1 MAEAWR
7 IVKTKHAAGA
17 FSGEGAR
24 LYGGRWTSRGRRA
37 VYASATVALATL
49 EIVVQLETASPL
61 RAYTLFRVTIPV
73 DLVTTLDV
81 HRLPKDWRTYPAPAM
96 LQALGDAWL
105 DEGRTPALRVP
116 SAIVPS
122 EFNYVLAP
130 EHPDFRRITVG
141 PGRKYDVDQR
151 LRRTQ

>member
-1 MAEAWR
+1 VVEAWR
-7 IVKTKHAAGA
+7 IVKTKHAPGA

-61 RAYTLFRVTIPV
+61 GAYSLFRVLIPD
-73 DLVTTLDV
+73 DLVSTLDL
-81 HRLPKDWRTYPAPAM
+81 RTLPRDWRRYPAPAT

-105 DEGRTPALRVP
+105 DEGKTPALRAP

-130 EHPDFRRITVG
+130 EHPAFRRIKVG
-141 PGRKYDVDQR
+141 RGRKYDLDPR
-151 LRRTQ
+151 LSRA